1 MKNDKTQFRRNFIKS
16 SLLGLVAAPVLAS
29 DLEFR
34 GRSRFPFFGETD
46 LENTRVSDKYPA
58 IDDDLVRKVVG
69 EAHRNFDTVKEIVDR
84 QPELSKACWDWG
96 FGDFETALGA
106 ASHMGRKDIAEYLI
120 DKGARPD
127 IFAFTMLGKVDVVK
141 KIIDATPEIQRN
153 LGPHG
158 LTLLQHA
165 KNRLRHSLGTDEK
178 NSQLQM
184 VEYLTSLG
192 DADQQPD
199 EIKMTDEE
207 KEKYVGQYRFGEGE
221 NDVMEVTLNMRKML
235 SIGRKGQFGRP
246 LYKTGKHAFSPSG
259 TPSVTVSF
267 AESNGKIISVTVH
280 EPMPVIKAERI

>member
-1 MKNDKTQFRRNFIKS
+1 MKEDKRYFRRNFIKS
-16 SLLGLVAAPVLAS
+16 SFLGLVAAPVLAS

-34 GRSRFPFFGETD
+34 GRSPFPFFGETD
-46 LENTRVSDKYPA
+46 LENTRISDKYPA

-106 ASHMGRKDIAEYLI
+106 ASHMGHKDIAEYLI
-120 DKGARPD
+120 EKGARPD
-127 IFAFTMLGKVDVVK
+127 IFAFAMLGKVEAVK
-141 KIIDATPEIQRN
+141 ALIGSSPGIQQN

-158 LTLLQHA
+158 ITLLQHA
-165 KNRLRHSLGTDEK
+165 KNRLRHSLNAVEK
-178 NSQLQM
+178 QKQLQM

-192 DADQQPD
+192 NADPKPE
-199 EIKMTDEE
+199 EIDMTDGE
-207 KEKYVGQYRFGEGE
+207 KEQYVGQYRFGEGE

-235 SIGRKGQFGRP
+235 SIGRKSQFGRP
-246 LYKTGKHAFSPSG
+246 LYKTGKHTFSPSG

-267 AESNGKIISVTVH
+267 AESNGKMVSVTIH
-280 EPMPVIKAERI
+280 EPMPLIRAERV

>member
-1 MKNDKTQFRRNFIKS
+1 MKEDKTYFRRNFIKS
-16 SLLGLVAAPVLAS
+16 SFLGLVAAPVFAS
-29 DLEFR
+29 DAELR
-34 GRSRFPFFGETD
+34 ASRSPLSMEID
-46 LENTRVSDKYPA
+46 PKNTQVSEKFPA
-58 IDDDLVRKVVG
+58 IDDHLVRQVVSQ
-69 EAHRNFDTVKEIVDR
+69 AHRSYENVKEIVDR

-106 ASHMGRKDIAEYLI
+106 ASHMGHKDIAEYLI
-120 DKGARPD
+120 EKGARPD
-127 IFAFTMLGKVDVVK
+127 IFAFTMLGKVEAVK
-141 KIIDATPEIQRN
+141 ALIESSPGIQQN

-158 LTLLQHA
+158 ITLLQHA
-165 KNRLRHSLGTDEK
+165 KNRLRHSLNAEEEQH
-178 NSQLQM
+178 QLQM

-192 DADQQPD
+192 NADPQPQ
-199 EIKMTDEE
+199 EIDITDDE

-267 AESNGKIISVTVH
+267 GESNGKIVSVTIH
-280 EPMPVIKAERI
+280 EPMPVITAKRI